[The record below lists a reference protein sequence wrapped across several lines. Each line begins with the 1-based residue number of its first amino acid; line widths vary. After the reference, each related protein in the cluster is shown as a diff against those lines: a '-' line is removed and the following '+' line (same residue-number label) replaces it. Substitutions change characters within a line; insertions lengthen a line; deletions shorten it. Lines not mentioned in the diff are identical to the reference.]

1 MNMPFLKDIPPFI
14 FFTGKGGVGKTSLAC
29 ATAVWL
35 ADQGKR
41 TLLVSTDPASNVGQ
55 VFSQTIG
62 HRITDISTV
71 ENLAAMEVDPMAA
84 AQAYRDRVL
93 DPVRG
98 LMPADV
104 VSSIEE
110 QLSGSC
116 TTEIAA
122 FDEFTGLLTNHE
134 LREKYDHIV
143 FDTAPTGH
151 TIRMLELPGAWS
163 GYLEANPDA
172 AANLGPLVGLEKQ
185 QHQYSDAVKALSDAA
200 LTRLVLVAR
209 AQASTL
215 KEVSHTHDE
224 LSAIGLQ
231 HQHLAINGVLP
242 PFAGEND
249 PLAQSILARE
259 EKALQAMPENLA
271 NLPRSQ
277 LYLKPFNLV
286 GLEALRQ
293 LFTENKASLPLPAT
307 TLNTLDL
314 PKLASLV
321 DELSLTGKGLVMAM
335 GKGGVGKTTVAAS
348 IAVSLAKR
356 GHKVHLTTSDPAAH
370 LSYTLDG
377 SLPNLQ
383 VSRIDPKVETERYR
397 RFVLENQ
404 GKGLDAEGLAVLE
417 EDLRSPC
424 TEEIAVFQ
432 AFSRIIKEA
441 DDHFVIMDTA
451 PTGHTLLLLDATGA
465 YHREMVRQMGQTHD
479 HVMTPMMQLQDPEK
493 TKVIIVTLTV
503 LENLQCEGFQPFF
516 ACQTR
521 VRDPGRREHTKH
533 MLRLRR
539 EGQITGKQVP
549 EIILL
554 NSHDGTSSYQMLP
567 GLFRAVCQNG
577 LVCGESFGEVRVPH
591 KGDVVS
597 QVIEGAYEVLG
608 IFDRVEEKR
617 DAMQSL
623 MLPPPAQQALAQ
635 AALTYRFGEDH
646 QPVTAPQILSPR
658 RWQDES
664 NDLWTT
670 YQRIQENLIK
680 GGLSGRSAKG
690 GRTHTRA
697 VRGIDG
703 DVKLNRALWVMA
715 EAMLSG
721 FQS

>member
-1 MNMPFLKDIPPFI
+1 MPFLKDIPPFI

-35 ADQGKR
+35 ADQGKK

-62 HRITDISTV
+62 HRITDISIV
-71 ENLAAMEVDPMAA
+71 QNLAAMEVDPMAA

-93 DPVRG
+93 DPVRE

-242 PFAGEND
+242 PFVGEND

-259 EKALQAMPENLA
+259 EQALLAMPENLA

-286 GLEALRQ
+286 GLEALRK
-293 LFTENKASLPLPAT
+293 LFTESEASMSLPTT

-321 DELSLTGKGLVMAM
+321 DELSLTGKGLVMTM

-348 IAVSLAKR
+348 VAVSLAKR

-432 AFSRIIKEA
+432 AFSRVIKEA

-493 TKVIIVTLTV
+493 TKVIIVTLAETTPV
-503 LENLQCEGFQPFF
+503 LEAANLQQ
-516 ACQTR
+516 
-521 VRDPGRREHTKH
+521 D
-533 MLRLRR
+533 LRR
-539 EGQITGKQVP
+539 AGIEPWAWVI
-549 EIILL
+549 
-554 NSHDGTSSYQMLP
+554 NSSLAAAKPSSPFLVTRASRELP
-567 GLFRAVCQNG
+567 LINDVTEQFAKRIALTPLQN
-577 LVCGESFGEVRVPH
+577 
-591 KGDVVS
+591 
-597 QVIEGAYEVLG
+597 
-608 IFDRVEEKR
+608 EE
-617 DAMQSL
+617 
-623 MLPPPAQQALAQ
+623 PVG
-635 AALTYRFGEDH
+635 AAL
-646 QPVTAPQILSPR
+646 L
-658 RWQDES
+658 
-664 NDLWTT
+664 
-670 YQRIQENLIK
+670 
-680 GGLSGRSAKG
+680 AK
-690 GRTHTRA
+690 
-697 VRGIDG
+697 
-703 DVKLNRALWVMA
+703 MA
-715 EAMLSG
+715 S
-721 FQS
+721 

>member
-71 ENLAAMEVDPMAA
+71 QNLAAMEVDPMAA

-110 QLSGSC
+110 QLSGYC

-151 TIRMLELPGAWS
+151 TIRMLELSGAWS

-209 AQASTL
+209 AQVSTL

-242 PFAGEND
+242 PFVGEND

-259 EKALQAMPENLA
+259 GKALLAMPENLA

-277 LYLKPFNLV
+277 LFLKPFNLV
-286 GLEALRQ
+286 GLETLRE
-293 LFTENKASLPLPAT
+293 LFTESEASMSLPTT

-321 DELSLTGKGLVMAM
+321 DELSLTGKGLVMTM

-348 IAVSLAKR
+348 VAVSLAKR

-432 AFSRIIKEA
+432 VFSRIIKEA

-493 TKVIIVTLTV
+493 TKVIIVTLAETTPV
-503 LENLQCEGFQPFF
+503 LEAANLQQ
-516 ACQTR
+516 
-521 VRDPGRREHTKH
+521 D
-533 MLRLRR
+533 LRR
-539 EGQITGKQVP
+539 A
-549 EIILL
+549 EIEPWAWVI
-554 NSHDGTSSYQMLP
+554 NSSLAAAKPSS
-567 GLFRAVCQNG
+567 LFLVTRASRELSLINDVTEQHAKRIALTPLQN
-577 LVCGESFGEVRVPH
+577 
-591 KGDVVS
+591 
-597 QVIEGAYEVLG
+597 
-608 IFDRVEEKR
+608 EE
-617 DAMQSL
+617 
-623 MLPPPAQQALAQ
+623 PVG
-635 AALTYRFGEDH
+635 AAL
-646 QPVTAPQILSPR
+646 L
-658 RWQDES
+658 
-664 NDLWTT
+664 
-670 YQRIQENLIK
+670 
-680 GGLSGRSAKG
+680 AK
-690 GRTHTRA
+690 
-697 VRGIDG
+697 
-703 DVKLNRALWVMA
+703 MA
-715 EAMLSG
+715 D
-721 FQS
+721 

>member
-35 ADQGKR
+35 ADQGKK

-62 HRITDISTV
+62 HRITDISIV
-71 ENLAAMEVDPMAA
+71 QNLAAMEVDPMAA

-93 DPVRG
+93 DPVRE

-242 PFAGEND
+242 PFVGEND

-259 EKALQAMPENLA
+259 EQALLAMPENLA

-286 GLEALRQ
+286 GLEALSK
-293 LFTENKASLPLPAT
+293 LFTESEASMSLPTT

-321 DELSLTGKGLVMAM
+321 DELSLTGKGLVMTM

-348 IAVSLAKR
+348 VAVSLAKR

-432 AFSRIIKEA
+432 AFSRVIKEA

-493 TKVIIVTLTV
+493 TKVIIVTLAETTPV
-503 LENLQCEGFQPFF
+503 LEAANLQQ
-516 ACQTR
+516 
-521 VRDPGRREHTKH
+521 D
-533 MLRLRR
+533 LRR
-539 EGQITGKQVP
+539 AGIEPWAWVI
-549 EIILL
+549 
-554 NSHDGTSSYQMLP
+554 NSSLAAAKPSSPFLVTRASRELP
-567 GLFRAVCQNG
+567 LINDVTEQFAKRIALTPLQN
-577 LVCGESFGEVRVPH
+577 
-591 KGDVVS
+591 
-597 QVIEGAYEVLG
+597 
-608 IFDRVEEKR
+608 EE
-617 DAMQSL
+617 
-623 MLPPPAQQALAQ
+623 PVG
-635 AALTYRFGEDH
+635 AAL
-646 QPVTAPQILSPR
+646 L
-658 RWQDES
+658 
-664 NDLWTT
+664 
-670 YQRIQENLIK
+670 
-680 GGLSGRSAKG
+680 AK
-690 GRTHTRA
+690 
-697 VRGIDG
+697 
-703 DVKLNRALWVMA
+703 MA
-715 EAMLSG
+715 S
-721 FQS
+721 

>member
-35 ADQGKR
+35 ADKGKR

-71 ENLAAMEVDPMAA
+71 QNLAAMEVDPMAA

-93 DPVRG
+93 DPVRE
-98 LMPADV
+98 LMPAEV

-224 LSAIGLQ
+224 LYAIGLQ

-259 EKALQAMPENLA
+259 EKALQAIPENLA

-286 GLEALRQ
+286 GLEALRE
-293 LFTENKASLPLPAT
+293 LFTGSKASPVLAAT
-307 TLNTLDL
+307 TLNALDL

-321 DELSLTGKGLVMAM
+321 DELSQTGKGLIMTM

-348 IAVSLAKR
+348 VAVSLAKR

-479 HVMTPMMQLQDPEK
+479 HVLTPMMQLQDPEK
-493 TKVIIVTLTV
+493 TKVIIVTLAETTPV
-503 LENLQCEGFQPFF
+503 LEAANLQQ
-516 ACQTR
+516 
-521 VRDPGRREHTKH
+521 D
-533 MLRLRR
+533 LRR
-539 EGQITGKQVP
+539 AGIEPWAWVI
-549 EIILL
+549 
-554 NSHDGTSSYQMLP
+554 NSSLAAAKPSSPFLVTRASRELP
-567 GLFRAVCQNG
+567 LINDVTEQFAKRIALTPLQN
-577 LVCGESFGEVRVPH
+577 
-591 KGDVVS
+591 
-597 QVIEGAYEVLG
+597 
-608 IFDRVEEKR
+608 EE
-617 DAMQSL
+617 
-623 MLPPPAQQALAQ
+623 PVG
-635 AALTYRFGEDH
+635 AALL
-646 QPVTAPQILSPR
+646 A
-658 RWQDES
+658 
-664 NDLWTT
+664 N
-670 YQRIQENLIK
+670 
-680 GGLSGRSAKG
+680 
-690 GRTHTRA
+690 
-697 VRGIDG
+697 
-703 DVKLNRALWVMA
+703 MA
-715 EAMLSG
+715 S
-721 FQS
+721 

>member
-62 HRITDISTV
+62 HRIIDISTV

-98 LMPADV
+98 LMPAEV

-163 GYLEANPDA
+163 GYLEVNPDA

-242 PFAGEND
+242 SFAGEND

-259 EKALQAMPENLA
+259 EKALQAMPDNLV

-286 GLEALRQ
+286 GLEALRE
-293 LFTENKASLPLPAT
+293 LFTQSKSAPALPTT
-307 TLNTLDL
+307 TLNVLDL
-314 PKLASLV
+314 PKLSSLV
-321 DELSLTGKGLVMAM
+321 DELSQTGKGLVMTM
-335 GKGGVGKTTVAAS
+335 GKGGVGKTTIAAS
-348 IAVSLAKR
+348 VAVSLAKR

-383 VSRIDPKVETERYR
+383 VSRVDPKVETERYR

-479 HVMTPMMQLQDPEK
+479 NLLTPMMLLQDPEK
-493 TKVIIVTLTV
+493 TKVIIVTLAETTPV
-503 LENLQCEGFQPFF
+503 LEAANLQQ
-516 ACQTR
+516 
-521 VRDPGRREHTKH
+521 D
-533 MLRLRR
+533 LRR
-539 EGQITGKQVP
+539 A
-549 EIILL
+549 EIEPWAWVI
-554 NSHDGTSSYQMLP
+554 NSSLAAAKPSSPFLVTRASRELP
-567 GLFRAVCQNG
+567 LINDVTEQFAERIALTPLQN
-577 LVCGESFGEVRVPH
+577 
-591 KGDVVS
+591 
-597 QVIEGAYEVLG
+597 
-608 IFDRVEEKR
+608 EE
-617 DAMQSL
+617 
-623 MLPPPAQQALAQ
+623 PVG
-635 AALTYRFGEDH
+635 AAL
-646 QPVTAPQILSPR
+646 L
-658 RWQDES
+658 
-664 NDLWTT
+664 
-670 YQRIQENLIK
+670 
-680 GGLSGRSAKG
+680 AK
-690 GRTHTRA
+690 
-697 VRGIDG
+697 
-703 DVKLNRALWVMA
+703 MA
-715 EAMLSG
+715 G
-721 FQS
+721 

>member
-1 MNMPFLKDIPPFI
+1 MPFLKDIPPFI

-71 ENLAAMEVDPMAA
+71 QNLAAMEVDPMAA

-134 LREKYDHIV
+134 LQEKYDHIV

-259 EKALQAMPENLA
+259 EKALLAMPENLA

-286 GLEALRQ
+286 GLEALRE
-293 LFTENKASLPLPAT
+293 LFTESKASPVLPAT

-321 DELSLTGKGLVMAM
+321 DELSLTGKGLVMTM

-348 IAVSLAKR
+348 VAVSLAKR

-432 AFSRIIKEA
+432 AFSRVIKEA

-493 TKVIIVTLTV
+493 TKVIIVTLAETTPV
-503 LENLQCEGFQPFF
+503 LEAANLQQ
-516 ACQTR
+516 
-521 VRDPGRREHTKH
+521 D
-533 MLRLRR
+533 LRR
-539 EGQITGKQVP
+539 A
-549 EIILL
+549 EIEPWAWVI
-554 NSHDGTSSYQMLP
+554 NSSLAAAKPSSPFLVTRSSRELP
-567 GLFRAVCQNG
+567 LINDVTEQFAKRIALTPLQN
-577 LVCGESFGEVRVPH
+577 
-591 KGDVVS
+591 
-597 QVIEGAYEVLG
+597 
-608 IFDRVEEKR
+608 EE
-617 DAMQSL
+617 
-623 MLPPPAQQALAQ
+623 PVG
-635 AALTYRFGEDH
+635 AAL
-646 QPVTAPQILSPR
+646 L
-658 RWQDES
+658 
-664 NDLWTT
+664 
-670 YQRIQENLIK
+670 
-680 GGLSGRSAKG
+680 AK
-690 GRTHTRA
+690 
-697 VRGIDG
+697 
-703 DVKLNRALWVMA
+703 MA
-715 EAMLSG
+715 G
-721 FQS
+721 

>member
-1 MNMPFLKDIPPFI
+1 MPFLKDIPPFI

-35 ADQGKR
+35 ADQGKK

-62 HRITDISTV
+62 HRIIDIDSV
-71 ENLAAMEVDPMAA
+71 SNLAAMEVDPMAA

-93 DPVRG
+93 NPVRE

-163 GYLEANPDA
+163 GYLDANPDA

-185 QHQYSDAVKALSDAA
+185 QHQYADAVKALSDAT

-209 AQASTL
+209 AQTSTL

-224 LSAIGLQ
+224 LYAIGLQ

-242 PFAGEND
+242 PFAGVD
-249 PLAQSILARE
+249 DRLAQSILARE
-259 EKALQAMPENLA
+259 EKALLAMPENLA
-271 NLPRSQ
+271 ALPRSQ

-286 GLEALRQ
+286 GLDALRA
-293 LFTENKASLPLPAT
+293 LFTDSKEMPDTPTSA
-307 TLNTLDL
+307 LNTLAL
-314 PKLASLV
+314 PKLAELV
-321 DELSLTGKGLVMAM
+321 DELSRSGKGLVMTM

-348 IAVSLAKR
+348 VAVSLAKR

-383 VSRIDPKVETERYR
+383 VSRIDPKAETERYR
-397 RFVLENQ
+397 NFVIENQ

-465 YHREMVRQMGQTHD
+465 YHREMVRQMGQSHD
-479 HVMTPMMQLQDPEK
+479 HVITPMMQLQDPDK
-493 TKVIIVTLTV
+493 TRVIIVTLAETTPV
-503 LENLQCEGFQPFF
+503 LEAANLQS
-516 ACQTR
+516 
-521 VRDPGRREHTKH
+521 D
-533 MLRLRR
+533 LRR
-539 EGQITGKQVP
+539 AGIEPWAWVVN
-549 EIILL
+549 
-554 NSHDGTSSYQMLP
+554 NSLAAAKPTSPFLMTRASRELP
-567 GLFRAVCQNG
+567 LI
-577 LVCGESFGEVRVPH
+577 S
-591 KGDVVS
+591 D
-597 QVIEGAYEVLG
+597 
-608 IFDRVEEKR
+608 VEEQYAKR
-617 DAMQSL
+617 I
-623 MLPPPAQQALAQ
+623 
-635 AALTYRFGEDH
+635 ALTPLQSEE
-646 QPVTAPQILSPR
+646 PV
-658 RWQDES
+658 
-664 NDLWTT
+664 
-670 YQRIQENLIK
+670 
-680 GGLSGRSAKG
+680 
-690 GRTHTRA
+690 
-697 VRGIDG
+697 GID
-703 DVKLNRALWVMA
+703 LLEEMA
-715 EAMLSG
+715 
-721 FQS
+721 Q

>member
-71 ENLAAMEVDPMAA
+71 QNLAAMEVDPMAA

-134 LREKYDHIV
+134 LQEKYDHIV

-259 EKALQAMPENLA
+259 EKALLAMPENLA

-286 GLEALRQ
+286 GLEALRE
-293 LFTENKASLPLPAT
+293 LFTESKASPVLPAT

-321 DELSLTGKGLVMAM
+321 DELSLTGKGLVMTM

-348 IAVSLAKR
+348 VAVSLAKR

-432 AFSRIIKEA
+432 AFSRVIKEA

-493 TKVIIVTLTV
+493 TKVIIVTLAETTPV
-503 LENLQCEGFQPFF
+503 LEAANLQQ
-516 ACQTR
+516 
-521 VRDPGRREHTKH
+521 D
-533 MLRLRR
+533 LRR
-539 EGQITGKQVP
+539 A
-549 EIILL
+549 EIEPWAWVI
-554 NSHDGTSSYQMLP
+554 NSSLAAAKPSSPFLVTRSSRELP
-567 GLFRAVCQNG
+567 LINDVTEQFAKRIALTPLQN
-577 LVCGESFGEVRVPH
+577 
-591 KGDVVS
+591 
-597 QVIEGAYEVLG
+597 
-608 IFDRVEEKR
+608 EE
-617 DAMQSL
+617 
-623 MLPPPAQQALAQ
+623 PVG
-635 AALTYRFGEDH
+635 AAL
-646 QPVTAPQILSPR
+646 L
-658 RWQDES
+658 
-664 NDLWTT
+664 
-670 YQRIQENLIK
+670 
-680 GGLSGRSAKG
+680 AK
-690 GRTHTRA
+690 
-697 VRGIDG
+697 
-703 DVKLNRALWVMA
+703 MA
-715 EAMLSG
+715 G
-721 FQS
+721 

>member
-1 MNMPFLKDIPPFI
+1 MNIPFLKDIPPFI

-242 PFAGEND
+242 PFAGEDD
-249 PLAQSILARE
+249 PLAQSILVRE
-259 EKALQAMPENLA
+259 EKALQAMPDNLA

-286 GLEALRQ
+286 GLEALRE
-293 LFTENKASLPLPAT
+293 LFTQSKAAPALPDT
-307 TLNTLDL
+307 TLNVLDL
-314 PKLASLV
+314 PKLSSLV
-321 DELSLTGKGLVMAM
+321 DELSQTGNGLVMTM
-335 GKGGVGKTTVAAS
+335 GKGGVGKTTIAAS
-348 IAVSLAKR
+348 VAVSLAKR

-479 HVMTPMMQLQDPEK
+479 NLLTPMMLLQDPEK
-493 TKVIIVTLTV
+493 TKVIIVTLAETTSV
-503 LENLQCEGFQPFF
+503 LEAANLQQ
-516 ACQTR
+516 
-521 VRDPGRREHTKH
+521 D
-533 MLRLRR
+533 LRR
-539 EGQITGKQVP
+539 A
-549 EIILL
+549 EIEPWAWVI
-554 NSHDGTSSYQMLP
+554 NSSLAAAKPSSPFLVTRASRELP
-567 GLFRAVCQNG
+567 LINDVTEQFAERIALTPLQN
-577 LVCGESFGEVRVPH
+577 
-591 KGDVVS
+591 
-597 QVIEGAYEVLG
+597 
-608 IFDRVEEKR
+608 EE
-617 DAMQSL
+617 
-623 MLPPPAQQALAQ
+623 PVG
-635 AALTYRFGEDH
+635 AAL
-646 QPVTAPQILSPR
+646 L
-658 RWQDES
+658 
-664 NDLWTT
+664 
-670 YQRIQENLIK
+670 
-680 GGLSGRSAKG
+680 AK
-690 GRTHTRA
+690 
-697 VRGIDG
+697 
-703 DVKLNRALWVMA
+703 MA
-715 EAMLSG
+715 G
-721 FQS
+721 

>member
-62 HRITDISTV
+62 HQITDISTV
-71 ENLAAMEVDPMAA
+71 QNLAAMEVDPMAA

-224 LSAIGLQ
+224 LSAIDLQ

-249 PLAQSILARE
+249 PLAQSIWARE
-259 EKALQAMPENLA
+259 EKALLAIPENLA

-277 LYLKPFNLV
+277 LYLEPFNLV
-286 GLEALRQ
+286 GLEALRE
-293 LFTENKASLPLPAT
+293 LFTESEASMSLPTT

-321 DELSLTGKGLVMAM
+321 DELSLTGKGLVMTM

-348 IAVSLAKR
+348 VAVSLAKR

-432 AFSRIIKEA
+432 AFSRVIKEA

-465 YHREMVRQMGQTHD
+465 YHREMVRQMGQTHE

-493 TKVIIVTLTV
+493 TKVIIVTLAETTPV
-503 LENLQCEGFQPFF
+503 LEAANLQQ
-516 ACQTR
+516 
-521 VRDPGRREHTKH
+521 D
-533 MLRLRR
+533 LRR
-539 EGQITGKQVP
+539 A
-549 EIILL
+549 EIEPWAWVI
-554 NSHDGTSSYQMLP
+554 NSSLAAAKPSSPFLVTRASRELP
-567 GLFRAVCQNG
+567 LINDVTEQFAKRIALTPLQN
-577 LVCGESFGEVRVPH
+577 
-591 KGDVVS
+591 
-597 QVIEGAYEVLG
+597 
-608 IFDRVEEKR
+608 EE
-617 DAMQSL
+617 
-623 MLPPPAQQALAQ
+623 PVG
-635 AALTYRFGEDH
+635 AAL
-646 QPVTAPQILSPR
+646 L
-658 RWQDES
+658 
-664 NDLWTT
+664 
-670 YQRIQENLIK
+670 
-680 GGLSGRSAKG
+680 AK
-690 GRTHTRA
+690 
-697 VRGIDG
+697 
-703 DVKLNRALWVMA
+703 MA
-715 EAMLSG
+715 G
-721 FQS
+721 

>member
-41 TLLVSTDPASNVGQ
+41 TLLVSTDPASNVGH

-62 HRITDISTV
+62 HQITDISTV
-71 ENLAAMEVDPMAA
+71 QNLAAMEVDPMAA

-242 PFAGEND
+242 PFVGEND

-259 EKALQAMPENLA
+259 EQALLAMPENLA

-277 LYLKPFNLV
+277 LFLKPFNLV
-286 GLEALRQ
+286 GLEALRE
-293 LFTENKASLPLPAT
+293 LFTESEASMSPPTT

-321 DELSLTGKGLVMAM
+321 DELSQTGKGLVMTM

-348 IAVSLAKR
+348 VAVSLAKR

-432 AFSRIIKEA
+432 AFSRVIKEA

-493 TKVIIVTLTV
+493 TKVIIVTLAETTPV
-503 LENLQCEGFQPFF
+503 LEAANLQQ
-516 ACQTR
+516 
-521 VRDPGRREHTKH
+521 D
-533 MLRLRR
+533 LRR
-539 EGQITGKQVP
+539 A
-549 EIILL
+549 EIEPWAWVI
-554 NSHDGTSSYQMLP
+554 NSSLAAAKPSSPFLVTRASRELP
-567 GLFRAVCQNG
+567 LIN
-577 LVCGESFGEVRVPH
+577 
-591 KGDVVS
+591 DVTE
-597 QVIEGAYEVLG
+597 QFA
-608 IFDRVEEKR
+608 KR
-617 DAMQSL
+617 I
-623 MLPPPAQQALAQ
+623 ALAPLQ
-635 AALTYRFGEDH
+635 NEE
-646 QPVTAPQILSPR
+646 PVGATL
-658 RWQDES
+658 
-664 NDLWTT
+664 L
-670 YQRIQENLIK
+670 
-680 GGLSGRSAKG
+680 AK
-690 GRTHTRA
+690 
-697 VRGIDG
+697 
-703 DVKLNRALWVMA
+703 MA
-715 EAMLSG
+715 G
-721 FQS
+721 

>member
-1 MNMPFLKDIPPFI
+1 MNIPFLKDIPPFI

-224 LSAIGLQ
+224 LSVIGLQ

-242 PFAGEND
+242 PFAGEDD
-249 PLAQSILARE
+249 PLAQSILVRE
-259 EKALQAMPENLA
+259 EKALQAMPDNLA

-286 GLEALRQ
+286 GLEALRE
-293 LFTENKASLPLPAT
+293 LFTQSKAAPALPDT
-307 TLNTLDL
+307 TLNVLDL
-314 PKLASLV
+314 PKLSSLV
-321 DELSLTGKGLVMAM
+321 DELSQTGNGLVMTM
-335 GKGGVGKTTVAAS
+335 GKGGVGKTTIAAS
-348 IAVSLAKR
+348 VAVSLAKR

-479 HVMTPMMQLQDPEK
+479 NLLTPMMLLQDPEK
-493 TKVIIVTLTV
+493 TKVIIVTLAETTPV
-503 LENLQCEGFQPFF
+503 LEAANLQQ
-516 ACQTR
+516 
-521 VRDPGRREHTKH
+521 D
-533 MLRLRR
+533 LRR
-539 EGQITGKQVP
+539 A
-549 EIILL
+549 EIEPWAWVI
-554 NSHDGTSSYQMLP
+554 NSSLAAAKPSSPFLVTRANRELP
-567 GLFRAVCQNG
+567 LINDVTEQFAERIALTPLQN
-577 LVCGESFGEVRVPH
+577 
-591 KGDVVS
+591 
-597 QVIEGAYEVLG
+597 
-608 IFDRVEEKR
+608 EE
-617 DAMQSL
+617 
-623 MLPPPAQQALAQ
+623 PVG
-635 AALTYRFGEDH
+635 AAL
-646 QPVTAPQILSPR
+646 L
-658 RWQDES
+658 
-664 NDLWTT
+664 
-670 YQRIQENLIK
+670 
-680 GGLSGRSAKG
+680 AK
-690 GRTHTRA
+690 
-697 VRGIDG
+697 
-703 DVKLNRALWVMA
+703 MA
-715 EAMLSG
+715 G
-721 FQS
+721 

>member
-1 MNMPFLKDIPPFI
+1 MTMPFLQNIPPFI

-35 ADQGKR
+35 ADQGRR

-55 VFSQTIG
+55 VFSQTVG
-62 HRITDISTV
+62 HRITGIRTV

-93 DPVRG
+93 DPVRE

-104 VSSIEE
+104 ISNIEE

-122 FDEFTGLLTNHE
+122 FDEFTALLTSHE

-163 GYLEANPDA
+163 GYLDAHPDA

-185 QHQYSDAVKALSDAA
+185 QDQYADAVKALSDTA

-215 KEVSHTHDE
+215 KEVSHTHEE

-242 PFAGEND
+242 PFAGEQD
-249 PLAQSILARE
+249 PLAHSILARE
-259 EKALQAMPENLA
+259 ERALRAMPENLA
-271 NLPRSQ
+271 HLPRSM

-286 GLEALRQ
+286 GLEALRA
-293 LFTENKASLPLPAT
+293 LFTESTLVLPDQGAT
-307 TLNTLDL
+307 LTTVDL
-314 PKLASLV
+314 PELASLV
-321 DELSLTGKGLVMAM
+321 EDLSRAGKGLVMTM
-335 GKGGVGKTTVAAS
+335 GKGGVGKTTVAAAV
-348 IAVSLAKR
+348 AVSLARR

-377 SLPNLQ
+377 SLPGLQ
-383 VSRIDPKVETERYR
+383 VSRIDPKAETERYR

-404 GKGLDAEGLAVLE
+404 GKGLDEEGLAVLE

-441 DDHFVIMDTA
+441 NDHFVIIDTA

-465 YHREMVRQMGQTHD
+465 YHREMVRQMGQAHD
-479 HVMTPMMQLQDPEK
+479 HVITPMMQLQDPEK
-493 TKVIIVTLTV
+493 TRVIIVTLAETTPV
-503 LENLQCEGFQPFF
+503 LEAAGLQQDLRRAGIEPWAWVINNSLAAAKPSSPFLV
-516 ACQTR
+516 TR
-521 VRDPGRREHTKH
+521 ARRE
-533 MLRLRR
+533 
-539 EGQITGKQVP
+539 
-549 EIILL
+549 
-554 NSHDGTSSYQMLP
+554 LP
-567 GLFRAVCQNG
+567 LID
-577 LVCGESFGEVRVPH
+577 
-591 KGDVVS
+591 DVA
-597 QVIEGAYEVLG
+597 GHY
-608 IFDRVEEKR
+608 
-617 DAMQSL
+617 
-623 MLPPPAQQALAQ
+623 AQRI
-635 AALTYRFGEDH
+635 ALTPLLKDD
-646 QPVTAPQILSPR
+646 PVGV
-658 RWQDES
+658 
-664 NDLWTT
+664 DLLA
-670 YQRIQENLIK
+670 E
-680 GGLSGRSAKG
+680 
-690 GRTHTRA
+690 
-697 VRGIDG
+697 
-703 DVKLNRALWVMA
+703 MA
-715 EAMLSG
+715 G
-721 FQS
+721 

>member
-215 KEVSHTHDE
+215 KEISHTHDE

-259 EKALQAMPENLA
+259 EKALQAMPDNLA

-286 GLEALRQ
+286 GLEALRE
-293 LFTENKASLPLPAT
+293 LFTQSKAAPALPAT
-307 TLNTLDL
+307 TLNVLDL
-314 PKLASLV
+314 PKLSSLV
-321 DELSLTGKGLVMAM
+321 DELSQTGNGLVMTI
-335 GKGGVGKTTVAAS
+335 GKGGVGKTTIAAS
-348 IAVSLAKR
+348 VAVSLAKR

-383 VSRIDPKVETERYR
+383 VSRIDPKVETEHYR

-479 HVMTPMMQLQDPEK
+479 NLLTPMMLLQDPEK
-493 TKVIIVTLTV
+493 TKVIIVTLAETTPV
-503 LENLQCEGFQPFF
+503 LEAANLQQ
-516 ACQTR
+516 
-521 VRDPGRREHTKH
+521 D
-533 MLRLRR
+533 LRR
-539 EGQITGKQVP
+539 A
-549 EIILL
+549 EIEPWAWVI
-554 NSHDGTSSYQMLP
+554 NSSLAAAKPSSPFLVTRASRELP
-567 GLFRAVCQNG
+567 LINDVTEQFAERIALTPLQN
-577 LVCGESFGEVRVPH
+577 
-591 KGDVVS
+591 
-597 QVIEGAYEVLG
+597 
-608 IFDRVEEKR
+608 EE
-617 DAMQSL
+617 
-623 MLPPPAQQALAQ
+623 PVG
-635 AALTYRFGEDH
+635 AAL
-646 QPVTAPQILSPR
+646 L
-658 RWQDES
+658 
-664 NDLWTT
+664 
-670 YQRIQENLIK
+670 
-680 GGLSGRSAKG
+680 AK
-690 GRTHTRA
+690 
-697 VRGIDG
+697 
-703 DVKLNRALWVMA
+703 MA
-715 EAMLSG
+715 G
-721 FQS
+721 

>member
-62 HRITDISTV
+62 HQITDISTV
-71 ENLAAMEVDPMAA
+71 QNLAAMEVDPMAA

-249 PLAQSILARE
+249 PLAQSIWARE
-259 EKALQAMPENLA
+259 EKALLAIPENLA

-277 LYLKPFNLV
+277 LYLEPFNLV
-286 GLEALRQ
+286 GLEALRE
-293 LFTENKASLPLPAT
+293 LFTESEASMSLPTT

-321 DELSLTGKGLVMAM
+321 DELSLTGKGLVMTM

-348 IAVSLAKR
+348 VAVSLAKR

-432 AFSRIIKEA
+432 AFSRVIKEA

-465 YHREMVRQMGQTHD
+465 YHREMVRQMGQTHE

-493 TKVIIVTLTV
+493 TKVIIVTLAETTPV
-503 LENLQCEGFQPFF
+503 LEAANLQQ
-516 ACQTR
+516 
-521 VRDPGRREHTKH
+521 D
-533 MLRLRR
+533 LRR
-539 EGQITGKQVP
+539 A
-549 EIILL
+549 EIEPWAWVI
-554 NSHDGTSSYQMLP
+554 NSSLAAAKPSSPFLVTRASRELP
-567 GLFRAVCQNG
+567 LINDVTEQFAKRIALTPLQN
-577 LVCGESFGEVRVPH
+577 
-591 KGDVVS
+591 
-597 QVIEGAYEVLG
+597 
-608 IFDRVEEKR
+608 EE
-617 DAMQSL
+617 
-623 MLPPPAQQALAQ
+623 PVG
-635 AALTYRFGEDH
+635 AAL
-646 QPVTAPQILSPR
+646 L
-658 RWQDES
+658 
-664 NDLWTT
+664 
-670 YQRIQENLIK
+670 
-680 GGLSGRSAKG
+680 AK
-690 GRTHTRA
+690 
-697 VRGIDG
+697 
-703 DVKLNRALWVMA
+703 MA
-715 EAMLSG
+715 G
-721 FQS
+721 

>member
-1 MNMPFLKDIPPFI
+1 MNIPFLKDIPPFI

-35 ADQGKR
+35 ADQGKK

-62 HRITDISTV
+62 HRIIDIDSV
-71 ENLAAMEVDPMAA
+71 SNLAAMEVDPMAA

-93 DPVRG
+93 SPVRE

-151 TIRMLELPGAWS
+151 IIRMLELPGAWS
-163 GYLEANPDA
+163 GYLDANPGA

-185 QHQYSDAVKALSDAA
+185 QHQYADAVKALSDAT

-209 AQASTL
+209 AQTSTL

-224 LSAIGLQ
+224 LYAIGLQ

-242 PFAGEND
+242 PFAGVD
-249 PLAQSILARE
+249 DRLAQSILARE
-259 EKALQAMPENLA
+259 EKALLAMPENLA
-271 NLPRSQ
+271 ALPRSQ

-286 GLEALRQ
+286 GLDALRA
-293 LFTENKASLPLPAT
+293 LFTDSKEMPDTLT
-307 TLNTLDL
+307 TALNTLAL
-314 PKLASLV
+314 PKLAELV
-321 DELSLTGKGLVMAM
+321 DELSRSGKGLVMTM

-348 IAVSLAKR
+348 VAVSLAKR

-383 VSRIDPKVETERYR
+383 VSRIDPKAETELYR
-397 RFVLENQ
+397 NFVIENQ

-465 YHREMVRQMGQTHD
+465 YHREMVRQMGQSHD
-479 HVMTPMMQLQDPEK
+479 HVITPMMQLQDPNK
-493 TKVIIVTLTV
+493 TRVIIVTLAETTPV
-503 LENLQCEGFQPFF
+503 LEAANLQS
-516 ACQTR
+516 
-521 VRDPGRREHTKH
+521 D
-533 MLRLRR
+533 LRR
-539 EGQITGKQVP
+539 AGIEPWAWVVN
-549 EIILL
+549 
-554 NSHDGTSSYQMLP
+554 NSLAAAKPTSPFLMTRASRELP
-567 GLFRAVCQNG
+567 LI
-577 LVCGESFGEVRVPH
+577 S
-591 KGDVVS
+591 D
-597 QVIEGAYEVLG
+597 
-608 IFDRVEEKR
+608 VEEQYAKR
-617 DAMQSL
+617 I
-623 MLPPPAQQALAQ
+623 
-635 AALTYRFGEDH
+635 ALTPLQSEE
-646 QPVTAPQILSPR
+646 PV
-658 RWQDES
+658 
-664 NDLWTT
+664 
-670 YQRIQENLIK
+670 
-680 GGLSGRSAKG
+680 
-690 GRTHTRA
+690 
-697 VRGIDG
+697 GID
-703 DVKLNRALWVMA
+703 LLEEMA
-715 EAMLSG
+715 
-721 FQS
+721 Q

>member
-84 AQAYRDRVL
+84 AQAYRNRVL

-98 LMPADV
+98 LMPAEV

-134 LREKYDHIV
+134 LRENYDHIV

-224 LSAIGLQ
+224 LSVIGLQ

-242 PFAGEND
+242 PFVGEKD
-249 PLAQSILARE
+249 PLGQSILARE
-259 EKALQAMPENLA
+259 EKALQAMPDNLA

-286 GLEALRQ
+286 GLEALRE
-293 LFTENKASLPLPAT
+293 LFTQSKASLPLPAT
-307 TLNTLDL
+307 TQNTLDL

-321 DELSLTGKGLVMAM
+321 DELSLTGKGLVMTM
-335 GKGGVGKTTVAAS
+335 GKGGVGKTTIAAS
-348 IAVSLAKR
+348 VAVSLAKR

-370 LSYTLDG
+370 LSYTLDA

-479 HVMTPMMQLQDPEK
+479 HVLTPMMQLQDPEK
-493 TKVIIVTLTV
+493 TKVIIVTLAETTPV
-503 LENLQCEGFQPFF
+503 LEAANLQQ
-516 ACQTR
+516 
-521 VRDPGRREHTKH
+521 D
-533 MLRLRR
+533 LRR
-539 EGQITGKQVP
+539 AGIEPWAWVVN
-549 EIILL
+549 
-554 NSHDGTSSYQMLP
+554 NSLAATEPSSPFLKTRANRELP
-567 GLFRAVCQNG
+567 LISN
-577 LVCGESFGEVRVPH
+577 
-591 KGDVVS
+591 
-597 QVIEGAYEVLG
+597 
-608 IFDRVEEKR
+608 VEEQYAKR
-617 DAMQSL
+617 I
-623 MLPPPAQQALAQ
+623 
-635 AALTYRFGEDH
+635 ALTALQSEE
-646 QPVTAPQILSPR
+646 PV
-658 RWQDES
+658 
-664 NDLWTT
+664 
-670 YQRIQENLIK
+670 
-680 GGLSGRSAKG
+680 
-690 GRTHTRA
+690 
-697 VRGIDG
+697 GIDLLEEMT
-703 DVKLNRALWVMA
+703 K
-715 EAMLSG
+715 
-721 FQS
+721 

>member
-1 MNMPFLKDIPPFI
+1 MNMQFLKDIPPFI

-172 AANLGPLVGLEKQ
+172 AAHLGPLVGLEKQ

-259 EKALQAMPENLA
+259 EKALQAMPDNLA

-286 GLEALRQ
+286 GLEALRE
-293 LFTENKASLPLPAT
+293 LFTQSKAAPALPAT
-307 TLNTLDL
+307 TLNVLDL
-314 PKLASLV
+314 PKLSSLV
-321 DELSLTGKGLVMAM
+321 DELSQTGNGLVMTM
-335 GKGGVGKTTVAAS
+335 GKGGVGKTTIAAS
-348 IAVSLAKR
+348 VAVSLAKR

-479 HVMTPMMQLQDPEK
+479 NLLTPMMLLQDPEK
-493 TKVIIVTLTV
+493 TKVIIVTLAETTPV
-503 LENLQCEGFQPFF
+503 LEAANLQQ
-516 ACQTR
+516 
-521 VRDPGRREHTKH
+521 D
-533 MLRLRR
+533 LRR
-539 EGQITGKQVP
+539 A
-549 EIILL
+549 EIEPWAWVI
-554 NSHDGTSSYQMLP
+554 NSSLAAAKPSSPFLVTRASRELP
-567 GLFRAVCQNG
+567 LINDVTEQFAERIALTPLQN
-577 LVCGESFGEVRVPH
+577 
-591 KGDVVS
+591 
-597 QVIEGAYEVLG
+597 
-608 IFDRVEEKR
+608 EE
-617 DAMQSL
+617 
-623 MLPPPAQQALAQ
+623 PVG
-635 AALTYRFGEDH
+635 AAL
-646 QPVTAPQILSPR
+646 L
-658 RWQDES
+658 
-664 NDLWTT
+664 
-670 YQRIQENLIK
+670 
-680 GGLSGRSAKG
+680 AK
-690 GRTHTRA
+690 
-697 VRGIDG
+697 
-703 DVKLNRALWVMA
+703 MA
-715 EAMLSG
+715 G
-721 FQS
+721 

>member
-1 MNMPFLKDIPPFI
+1 MNMPFLKAIPPFI

-35 ADQGKR
+35 ADQGKK

-62 HRITDISTV
+62 HRITDMTAV
-71 ENLAAMEVDPMAA
+71 DNLSAMEVDPMAA

-93 DPVRG
+93 DPVRDM
-98 LMPADV
+98 MPADV
-104 VSSIEE
+104 VRSIEE

-122 FDEFTGLLTNHE
+122 FDEFTGLLTNPE

-185 QHQYSDAVKALSDAA
+185 QHQYADAVKALSDAT

-249 PLAQSILARE
+249 RLAQSILARE
-259 EKALQAMPENLA
+259 EKALRAMPDNLA

-286 GLEALRQ
+286 GLDALRA
-293 LFTENKASLPLPAT
+293 LFTDSNASSEAPITA
-307 TLNTLDL
+307 LNTLNL

-321 DELSLTGKGLVMAM
+321 DELSQAGKGLVMTM

-348 IAVSLAKR
+348 VAVSLAKR

-383 VSRIDPKVETERYR
+383 VSRIDPKTETERYR

-432 AFSRIIKEA
+432 AFSRVIKEA
-441 DDHFVIMDTA
+441 DNQFVIMDTA

-465 YHREMVRQMGQTHD
+465 YHREMVRQMGKTHD
-479 HVMTPMMQLQDPEK
+479 HVITPMMQLQDPDK
-493 TKVIIVTLTV
+493 TKVIIVTLAETTPV
-503 LENLQCEGFQPFF
+503 LEAANLQN
-516 ACQTR
+516 
-521 VRDPGRREHTKH
+521 D
-533 MLRLRR
+533 LRR
-539 EGQITGKQVP
+539 AGIAPWAWVVN
-549 EIILL
+549 
-554 NSHDGTSSYQMLP
+554 NSLAAAIPSSHFLMTRASSELP
-567 GLFRAVCQNG
+567 LI
-577 LVCGESFGEVRVPH
+577 S
-591 KGDVVS
+591 D
-597 QVIEGAYEVLG
+597 
-608 IFDRVEEKR
+608 VEEQYATR
-617 DAMQSL
+617 I
-623 MLPPPAQQALAQ
+623 
-635 AALTYRFGEDH
+635 ALTPLQSEE
-646 QPVTAPQILSPR
+646 PV
-658 RWQDES
+658 
-664 NDLWTT
+664 
-670 YQRIQENLIK
+670 
-680 GGLSGRSAKG
+680 
-690 GRTHTRA
+690 
-697 VRGIDG
+697 GIDLLE
-703 DVKLNRALWVMA
+703 KMA
-715 EAMLSG
+715 K
-721 FQS
+721 

>member
-1 MNMPFLKDIPPFI
+1 MNIPFLKDIPPFI

-134 LREKYDHIV
+134 LREKYDHFV

-242 PFAGEND
+242 PFAGEDD
-249 PLAQSILARE
+249 PLAQSILVRE
-259 EKALQAMPENLA
+259 EKALQAMPDNLA

-286 GLEALRQ
+286 GLEALRE
-293 LFTENKASLPLPAT
+293 LFTQSKAAPALPDT
-307 TLNTLDL
+307 TLNVLDL
-314 PKLASLV
+314 PKLSSLV
-321 DELSLTGKGLVMAM
+321 DELSQTGNGLVMTM
-335 GKGGVGKTTVAAS
+335 GKGGVGKTTIAAS
-348 IAVSLAKR
+348 VAVSLAKR

-479 HVMTPMMQLQDPEK
+479 NLLTPMMLLQDPEK
-493 TKVIIVTLTV
+493 TKVIIVTLAETTPV
-503 LENLQCEGFQPFF
+503 LEAANLQQ
-516 ACQTR
+516 
-521 VRDPGRREHTKH
+521 D
-533 MLRLRR
+533 LRR
-539 EGQITGKQVP
+539 A
-549 EIILL
+549 EIEPWAWVI
-554 NSHDGTSSYQMLP
+554 NSSLAAAKPSSPFLVTRASRELP
-567 GLFRAVCQNG
+567 LINDVTEQFAERIALTPLQN
-577 LVCGESFGEVRVPH
+577 
-591 KGDVVS
+591 
-597 QVIEGAYEVLG
+597 
-608 IFDRVEEKR
+608 EE
-617 DAMQSL
+617 
-623 MLPPPAQQALAQ
+623 PVG
-635 AALTYRFGEDH
+635 AAL
-646 QPVTAPQILSPR
+646 L
-658 RWQDES
+658 
-664 NDLWTT
+664 
-670 YQRIQENLIK
+670 
-680 GGLSGRSAKG
+680 AK
-690 GRTHTRA
+690 
-697 VRGIDG
+697 
-703 DVKLNRALWVMA
+703 MA
-715 EAMLSG
+715 G
-721 FQS
+721 

>member
-259 EKALQAMPENLA
+259 EKALQAMPDNLA

-286 GLEALRQ
+286 GLEALRE
-293 LFTENKASLPLPAT
+293 LFTQSKAAPALPAT
-307 TLNTLDL
+307 TLNVLDL
-314 PKLASLV
+314 PKLSSLV
-321 DELSLTGKGLVMAM
+321 DELSQTGNGLVMTM
-335 GKGGVGKTTVAAS
+335 GKGGVGKTTIAAS
-348 IAVSLAKR
+348 VAVSLAKR

-383 VSRIDPKVETERYR
+383 VSRIDPKVETEHYR

-479 HVMTPMMQLQDPEK
+479 NLLTPMMLLQDPEK
-493 TKVIIVTLTV
+493 TKVIIVTLAETTPV
-503 LENLQCEGFQPFF
+503 LEAANLQQ
-516 ACQTR
+516 
-521 VRDPGRREHTKH
+521 D
-533 MLRLRR
+533 LRR
-539 EGQITGKQVP
+539 A
-549 EIILL
+549 EIEPWAWVI
-554 NSHDGTSSYQMLP
+554 NSSLAAAKPSSPFLVTRASRELP
-567 GLFRAVCQNG
+567 LINDVTEQFAERIALTPLQN
-577 LVCGESFGEVRVPH
+577 
-591 KGDVVS
+591 
-597 QVIEGAYEVLG
+597 
-608 IFDRVEEKR
+608 EE
-617 DAMQSL
+617 
-623 MLPPPAQQALAQ
+623 PVG
-635 AALTYRFGEDH
+635 AAL
-646 QPVTAPQILSPR
+646 L
-658 RWQDES
+658 
-664 NDLWTT
+664 
-670 YQRIQENLIK
+670 
-680 GGLSGRSAKG
+680 AK
-690 GRTHTRA
+690 
-697 VRGIDG
+697 
-703 DVKLNRALWVMA
+703 MA
-715 EAMLSG
+715 G
-721 FQS
+721 

>member
-1 MNMPFLKDIPPFI
+1 MNIPFLKDIPPFI

-242 PFAGEND
+242 PFAGEDD
-249 PLAQSILARE
+249 PLAQSILVRE
-259 EKALQAMPENLA
+259 EKALQAMPDNLA

-286 GLEALRQ
+286 GLEALRE
-293 LFTENKASLPLPAT
+293 LFTQSKAAPALPDT
-307 TLNTLDL
+307 TLNVLDL
-314 PKLASLV
+314 PKLSSLV
-321 DELSLTGKGLVMAM
+321 DELSQTGNGLVMTM
-335 GKGGVGKTTVAAS
+335 GKGGVGKTTIAAS
-348 IAVSLAKR
+348 VAVSLAKR

-432 AFSRIIKEA
+432 AFSRIVKEA

-479 HVMTPMMQLQDPEK
+479 NLLTPMMLLQDPEK
-493 TKVIIVTLTV
+493 TKVIIVTLAETTPV
-503 LENLQCEGFQPFF
+503 LEAANLQQ
-516 ACQTR
+516 
-521 VRDPGRREHTKH
+521 D
-533 MLRLRR
+533 LRR
-539 EGQITGKQVP
+539 A
-549 EIILL
+549 EIEPWAWVI
-554 NSHDGTSSYQMLP
+554 NSSLAAAKPSSPFLVTRASRELP
-567 GLFRAVCQNG
+567 LINDVTEQFAERIALTPLQN
-577 LVCGESFGEVRVPH
+577 
-591 KGDVVS
+591 
-597 QVIEGAYEVLG
+597 
-608 IFDRVEEKR
+608 EE
-617 DAMQSL
+617 
-623 MLPPPAQQALAQ
+623 PVG
-635 AALTYRFGEDH
+635 AAL
-646 QPVTAPQILSPR
+646 L
-658 RWQDES
+658 
-664 NDLWTT
+664 
-670 YQRIQENLIK
+670 
-680 GGLSGRSAKG
+680 AK
-690 GRTHTRA
+690 
-697 VRGIDG
+697 
-703 DVKLNRALWVMA
+703 MA
-715 EAMLSG
+715 G
-721 FQS
+721 

>member
-98 LMPADV
+98 LMPAEV

-122 FDEFTGLLTNHE
+122 FDEFTGLLTDHE

-259 EKALQAMPENLA
+259 EKALQAMPDNLA

-286 GLEALRQ
+286 GLEALRE
-293 LFTENKASLPLPAT
+293 LFTESKAAPALPDT
-307 TLNTLDL
+307 TLNALDL

-321 DELSLTGKGLVMAM
+321 DELSQTGKGLVMTM

-348 IAVSLAKR
+348 VAVSLAKR

-404 GKGLDAEGLAVLE
+404 GRGLDAEGLAVLE

-441 DDHFVIMDTA
+441 DDHFIIMDTA

-493 TKVIIVTLTV
+493 TKVIIVTLAETTPV
-503 LENLQCEGFQPFF
+503 LEAANLQQ
-516 ACQTR
+516 
-521 VRDPGRREHTKH
+521 D
-533 MLRLRR
+533 LRR
-539 EGQITGKQVP
+539 AGIEPWAWVVN
-549 EIILL
+549 
-554 NSHDGTSSYQMLP
+554 NSLAAAESS
-567 GLFRAVCQNG
+567 
-577 LVCGESFGEVRVPH
+577 
-591 KGDVVS
+591 
-597 QVIEGAYEVLG
+597 
-608 IFDRVEEKR
+608 
-617 DAMQSL
+617 
-623 MLPPPAQQALAQ
+623 
-635 AALTYRFGEDH
+635 
-646 QPVTAPQILSPR
+646 SPF
-658 RWQDES
+658 
-664 NDLWTT
+664 L
-670 YQRIQENLIK
+670 K
-680 GGLSGRSAKG
+680 
-690 GRTHTRA
+690 TRA
-697 VRGIDG
+697 
-703 DVKLNRALWVMA
+703 NRELP
-715 EAMLSG
+715 L
-721 FQS
+721 

>member
-71 ENLAAMEVDPMAA
+71 QNLAAMEVDPMAA

-98 LMPADV
+98 LMTADV

-134 LREKYDHIV
+134 LQEKYDHIV

-185 QHQYSDAVKALSDAA
+185 QYQYSDAVKALSDAA

-259 EKALQAMPENLA
+259 EKALLAMPENLA

-286 GLEALRQ
+286 GLEALRE
-293 LFTENKASLPLPAT
+293 LFTESKASPVLPAT

-321 DELSLTGKGLVMAM
+321 DELSLTGKGLVMTM

-348 IAVSLAKR
+348 VAVSLAKR

-432 AFSRIIKEA
+432 AFSRVIKEA

-493 TKVIIVTLTV
+493 TKVIIVTLAETTPV
-503 LENLQCEGFQPFF
+503 LEAANLQQ
-516 ACQTR
+516 
-521 VRDPGRREHTKH
+521 D
-533 MLRLRR
+533 LRR
-539 EGQITGKQVP
+539 A
-549 EIILL
+549 EIEPWAWVINSSLAAAKPSSPILVTRA
-554 NSHDGTSSYQMLP
+554 SRELP
-567 GLFRAVCQNG
+567 LINDVTEQFAKRIAFTPLQN
-577 LVCGESFGEVRVPH
+577 
-591 KGDVVS
+591 
-597 QVIEGAYEVLG
+597 
-608 IFDRVEEKR
+608 EE
-617 DAMQSL
+617 
-623 MLPPPAQQALAQ
+623 PVG
-635 AALTYRFGEDH
+635 AAL
-646 QPVTAPQILSPR
+646 L
-658 RWQDES
+658 
-664 NDLWTT
+664 
-670 YQRIQENLIK
+670 
-680 GGLSGRSAKG
+680 
-690 GRTHTRA
+690 
-697 VRGIDG
+697 
-703 DVKLNRALWVMA
+703 VKMA
-715 EAMLSG
+715 G
-721 FQS
+721 